1 MQKIISFFFNT
12 WECQIK
18 RNSKRNRKKIVRE
31 KLEKLEKLETE
42 RIGREKVTEKLET
55 ERKKTRK
62 TRKRTRN
69 RKNRNRNR
77 KLEIEKI
84 EREIGNLE
92 KLETEIAMKVLN
104 KESIKQLAR
113 NWNIELIK
121 GSKKSTL

>member
-55 ERKKTRK
+55 ERKK
-62 TRKRTRN
+62 
-69 RKNRNRNR
+69 
-77 KLEIEKI
+77 
-84 EREIGNLE
+84 LE
-92 KLETEIAMKVLN
+92 KLEKELEIERIETEIEN
-104 KESIKQLAR
+104 
-113 NWNIELIK
+113 
-121 GSKKSTL
+121 